1 MDYTEQGVDYND
13 GEFTRTLT
21 DDEAVDYFPPQLIFS
36 ADKTHIPADGKSVVT
51 ITLQSMSVPLSD
63 DARREIHAARKVTII
78 EDGEYTDIE
87 LGDNGRAQIRRAF
100 VVAGT
105 YEFKP
110 HELLAGVGITIEA
123 L

>member
-1 MDYTEQGVDYND
+1 MLYIEQSIDYDA
-13 GEFTRTLT
+13 GELVRTLT
-21 DDEAVDYFPPQLIFS
+21 DDEAASYFPPQLLFS
-36 ADKTHIPADGKSVVT
+36 ADKTHIPADGKSIVT

-63 DARREIHAARKVTII
+63 DQRREIHAARKVTII

-87 LGDNGRAQIRRAF
+87 LDDNGRAQIRRAF

>member
-1 MDYTEQGVDYND
+1 MLYTVKTADYDE

-21 DDEAVDYFPPQLIFS
+21 DDEAAIYFPPQLIFS
-36 ADKTHIPADGKSVVT
+36 ADTTRVPADGKSVVT
-51 ITLQSMSVPLSD
+51 ITLQSMTVPLSD
-63 DARREIHAARKVTII
+63 DQRREIHAARKVTII

-87 LGDNGRAQIRRAF
+87 LDDKGRAQIRRAF